1 MEEMQKTQQHDYR
14 WEGDER
20 RKQADPEYS
29 GEERR
34 ATQHDYDAKQ
44 ADQQLDQMAK
54 GQQDG

>member
-14 WEGDER
+14 RDGEER
-20 RKQADPEYS
+20 RKRADPDYS

-34 ATQHDYDAKQ
+34 AAQ
-44 ADQQLDQMAK
+44 ADRQLDQMAK